1 MPVPKRKTS
10 KSRRD
15 KRSSNKGIKVKAI
28 TSCSNCN
35 EALAPHQACF
45 ACGFYKGQKIL
56 TTKSDRAL
64 RRGKKLEEKQGQN
77 ISESGPTEEEK

>member
-1 MPVPKRKTS
+1 MPVPKRKVS

-28 TSCSNCN
+28 TSCANCQ

-45 ACGFYKGQKIL
+45 ACGFYKGEKIL
-56 TTKSDRAL
+56 TTKVDRAL
-64 RRGKKLEEKQGQN
+64 RRGKIREEKQAQTPQETGEGAQ
-77 ISESGPTEEEK
+77 